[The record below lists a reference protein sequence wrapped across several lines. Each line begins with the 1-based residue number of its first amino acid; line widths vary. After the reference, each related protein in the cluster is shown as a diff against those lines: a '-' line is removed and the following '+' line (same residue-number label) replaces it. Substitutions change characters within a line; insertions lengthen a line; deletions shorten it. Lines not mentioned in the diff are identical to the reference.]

1 MKDLVV
7 KSNALIEAGHRLSLT
22 EQRIVLSAITQ
33 IRRDEEPA
41 SDAWYTVSANALADV
56 AGISASRA
64 YHDLADAVETL
75 WQREIVVRGGPNGT
89 IETPK
94 KGRMMKARWVQAIDY
109 IPAEGAVKLMFS
121 APVVPY
127 LTMLKEQFTRYEL
140 QYVAPMKSR
149 FGPRLYELLI
159 QWLRA
164 GEREISI
171 VDLQEM
177 WGTNYDRIFDF
188 KKRAIAYAVKDV
200 NEHSDLEVAVGYR
213 KTGRRVT
220 HVQFKFKPKSVQK
233 QASRGLTRAQIEA
246 VAKPGETYDQVKDR
260 LSRSSVG

>member
-22 EQRIVLSAITQ
+22 EQRIVLSAITR

-41 SDAWYTVSANALADV
+41 SDAWYTVSATALADV

-64 YHDLADAVETL
+64 FHDLADAVETL

-89 IETPK
+89 GETPK
-94 KGRMMKARWVQAIDY
+94 KGRVMKSRWVQAIDY
-109 IPAEGAVKLMFS
+109 IPDEGAVRLMFS

-127 LTMLKEQFTRYEL
+127 LTLLKEQFTKYEL
-140 QYVAPMKSR
+140 RYVAPMQSR
-149 FGPRLYELLI
+149 FGPRLYELLV
-159 QWLRA
+159 QWRQA
-164 GEREISI
+164 GEREIAI
-171 VDLQEM
+171 TDLQEM

-188 KKRAIAYAVKDV
+188 KKRVIAHAVKDV
-200 NEHSDLEVAVGYR
+200 NEFSDLKVEVGYR

-220 HVQFKFKPKSVQK
+220 HVQFKFKPKTAQK
-233 QASRGLTRAQIEA
+233 RVSRQLTKAQIKA
-246 VAKPGETYDQVKDR
+246 AARPGETWEQARAR
-260 LSRSSVG
+260 LTGR